1 MAYKIYFDGV
11 EVSSDYIYE
20 LSKQQTLFSDT
31 FVLGCTP
38 MAQYKMVIE
47 KSADTNPS
55 IVTVKD
61 GDTLVETLLVDNKE
75 DEDELTVTYTLVD
88 YMAKFEFQY
97 DGSEIIHIIPEGE
110 TEAQDVPVS
119 LLTLVQ
125 DICSKAGVT
134 LATTTFTGADKM
146 ISWYDS
152 TITAREYIGYVAELN
167 GGYACMNAN
176 GELQFIAFDDTPV
189 DTISVD
195 DCENFKVGEQHIIT
209 RVVYDN
215 EQGIKWEYGDET
227 GETYYVDINNVYV
240 TDTSD
245 IEAIYN
251 VLNGYEYW
259 ALSVDNCPI
268 NNVKIGE
275 TVAFTLGSN
284 TYKTIAQ
291 IEQSFAGESWY
302 GGYKLDVK
310 SSKQAETIVRDSKT
324 MIKSI
329 KTEIDREVGSITST
343 VAEVQEQ
350 QEQMQDN
357 LESTNN
363 TITTIQ
369 ENVSSVQQTTSSIQT
384 QVSQTQTDLQNNY
397 ATKSELSSSVSSL
410 STTIQQTASDITL
423 TISDVQDVISS
434 QGQQITTL
442 ETYIRATSRGLE
454 ISRSSDEVTM
464 VLSNTELGFYNKAN
478 TKLAWLD
485 SADGLGASA
494 LSIGD
499 ATTAS
504 NRWRIFTRQSGSH
517 LTFTRHS

>member
-1 MAYKIYFDGV
+1 MLHVYFDDEQV
-11 EVSSDYIYE
+11 NDNYIYE
-20 LSKQQTLFSDT
+20 LSKEQTLFSDT
-31 FVLGCTP
+31 FQLGCTP
-38 MAQYKMVIE
+38 MKQYTIKIDKEGVTT
-47 KSADTNPS
+47 APS
-55 IVTVKD
+55 IVYIKNDNDTVID
-61 GDTLVETLLVDNKE
+61 TLLVDDIDTE
-75 DEDELTVTYTLVD
+75 DNTVNTYKLVD
-88 YMAKFEFQY
+88 YMAKFEFNY
-97 DGSEIIHIIPEGE
+97 DASEIIIQEGE
-110 TEAQDVPVS
+110 EVPVS

-125 DICSKAGVT
+125 DICSNAGVT
-134 LATTTFTGADKM
+134 LATTSFTGSDKM

-152 TITAREYIGYVAELN
+152 RITAREYIGYVAELN
-167 GGYACMNAN
+167 GGYACMDAD
-176 GELQFIAFDDTPV
+176 GQLQLIPFNNTAV

-195 DCENFKVGEQHIIT
+195 DCENFKLGEHHTIT

-227 GETYYVDINNVYV
+227 GDTYYVDINNVYI

-251 VLNGYEYW
+251 VLDGYEYW
-259 ALSVDNCPI
+259 ALSVDNCPV
-268 NNVKIGE
+268 NTAKIGE
-275 TVAFTLGSN
+275 TVAFTLGTD

-291 IEQSFAGESWY
+291 IDQNYAGDGWF

-310 SSKQAETIVRDSKT
+310 SSTQAETIVRDSKT

-329 KTEIDREVGSITST
+329 ETKVDRELGEVTTT
-343 VAEVQEQ
+343 VASVQEQ
-350 QEQMQDN
+350 QA
-357 LESTNN
+357 
-363 TITTIQ
+363 TIQ
-369 ENVSSVQQTTSSIQT
+369 ENVSTIQQTTSSIQT
-384 QVSQTQTDLQNNY
+384 QVSQTQTDLENNY
-397 ATKSELSSSVSSL
+397 ATKNELSSSVSSL
-410 STTIQQTASDITL
+410 STTIEQTAQDITL
-423 TISDVQDVISS
+423 TISDVQDIIST

-464 VLSNTELGFYNKAN
+464 VLSNTELGFFNKAN

-499 ATTAS
+499 ANTAS
-504 NRWRIFTRQSGSH
+504 NRWRVFTRQSGSH